1 MNNVTNLSLE
11 VKEKLCTEIKG
22 VETGVNEV
30 NNLIKLLVAS
40 QENNVDS
47 SLKMVL
53 DMINEKTD
61 KLLKKDISKLNSSI
75 LSLNVETS
83 KTVARRARQVKKD
96 NNNVNKSAS
105 RVSRNNRVKKQEV
118 KEEQAEKIEVKAKE
132 E

>member
-30 NNLIKLLVAS
+30 NNLIRLLVAS
-40 QENNVDS
+40 QENNVDN

-61 KLLKKDISKLNSSI
+61 KLLKKDISKLSSSI
-75 LSLNVETS
+75 LSLNIETP
-83 KTVARRARQVKKD
+83 KTVVKRTRQVKKNTD
-96 NNNVNKSAS
+96 NVNKSVS
-105 RVSRNNRVKKQEV
+105 KVSRNTRDKKQEV
-118 KEEQAEKIEVKAKE
+118 KEEQTEKVEDKNKE